1 MRRVSKLLSLAV
13 LLCSAHAHA
22 AETFIALAYHDV
34 QDNPATERIADA
46 ETVSTADLVAQFSW
60 MREHGY
66 HPIGI
71 DDVLAARAGRRAL
84 PDKAVLLTFDD
95 GYLSTY
101 TRVFP
106 LLKLFRYPAVVA
118 PMVSWLERPPGSQVR
133 YGSQLV
139 PRNDF
144 LTWPQIN
151 EMQDSGLVE
160 IASHSY
166 DLHHGIEGN
175 PQGNLEPAATTL
187 AYDTRRGRYETDR
200 HHLQR
205 VRDDLARSVR
215 TIARRTGRKP
225 RVMVWPYGRYSAALV
240 ETARKLG
247 MPVTLTLDDGI
258 NTPADAAAIRRVL
271 IDDQA
276 QLGRLVTILRGG
288 EAPEPVR
295 VAHVD
300 LDYVYDKDPEQQE
313 KNLGKLLDRIEALQ
327 INTVYLQAFADPDGN
342 GEADALYF
350 PNRHLPMRADLFN
363 RVAWQLET
371 RTGVRVY
378 AWMPVLAF
386 KLDPSQELARHVV
399 LRETP
404 TGAEVDPTRYP
415 RLTPFDTDVRRMV
428 GDLYEDLARHA
439 YFDGVLFH
447 DDATLAEDEDGSA
460 DALALYRSAWRLPA
474 SVAEIRAS
482 PDVTARWTQL
492 KTEWL
497 IDFTEYL
504 ANRVRPYRPGIK
516 TARNLYAEVVLEP
529 QAQAWFAQSLDAFVA
544 HYDYVALMAM
554 PYMEGADDPQSWLA
568 GLAVKVGERAG
579 ALDKTVFELQS
590 VDWRHRRL
598 VDADELSAQMRLIE
612 RLGARH
618 FGYYPDDFIL
628 GHPEIKKMRAA
639 ISLNTDPYRDPY
651 RD

>member
-1 MRRVSKLLSLAV
+1 MAFLMRRVSKILALAV
-13 LLCSAHAHA
+13 LLGSVHVRA

-34 QDNPATERIADA
+34 QDNPATERIVDA
-46 ETVSTADLVAQFSW
+46 ETVSTADLVAQFAW

-71 DDVLAARAGRRAL
+71 GDVLAARDGRRAL

-106 LLKLFRYPAVVA
+106 LLKLFHYPAVVA
-118 PMVSWLERPPGSQVR
+118 PMVSWIERPPGSQVQ
-133 YGSQLV
+133 YGVHLV
-139 PRNDF
+139 PRDDF
-144 LTWPQIN
+144 LTWPQIR

-160 IASHSY
+160 VASHSY
-166 DLHHGIEGN
+166 NLHHGIVGN

-187 AYDTRRGRYETDR
+187 EYDTRRGGYETDGR
-200 HHLQR
+200 YRKR
-205 VRDDLARSVR
+205 VRDDLAKSVR
-215 TIARRTGRKP
+215 TIARRTGHKP
-225 RVMVWPYGRYSAALV
+225 RVMVWPYGRYSAPLV
-240 ETARKLG
+240 EIARELG

-258 NTPADAAAIRRVL
+258 NTTADAAAIRRVL
-271 IDDQA
+271 VDDQA

-288 EAPEPVR
+288 DAPDPIR

-300 LDYVYDKDPEQQE
+300 LDYVYDRDPAQQE
-313 KNLGKLLDRIEALQ
+313 KNLGELLDRIEALQ
-327 INTVYLQAFADPDGN
+327 LNTVYLQAFADPDGN

-350 PNRHLPMRADLFN
+350 PNRYLPMRADLFN

-371 RTGVRVY
+371 RAGVRVY

-386 KLDPSQELARHVV
+386 KLDPLQDLARHIV
-399 LRETP
+399 LRDTP
-404 TGAEVDPTRYP
+404 AGAEADPTRYP
-415 RLTPFDTDVRRMV
+415 RLTPFNTDVRSMI

-460 DALALYRSAWRLPA
+460 DALALYRSTWRLPP

-482 PDVTARWTQL
+482 PEVAARWTQL

-497 IDFTEYL
+497 IDFTDYL
-504 ANRVRPYRPGIK
+504 ANRVRPYRPGIR

-529 QAQAWFAQSLDAFVA
+529 QAQTWFAQSLDTFVA

-568 GLAVKVGERAG
+568 ELAVKVGERAG

-590 VDWRHRRL
+590 VDWRHHRL

-612 RLGARH
+612 RLGVRH
-618 FGYYPDDFIL
+618 FGYYPEDFVL
-628 GHPEIKKMRAA
+628 GHPEIRKMRAA
-639 ISLNTDPYRDPY
+639 ISLNTDPYRD
-651 RD
+651 